1 MNEVRSGQVFSHN
14 NFEYGIIVLHV
25 YPTYIHYISMDY
37 HRSGNINVQNFYNTF
52 TKVPELILA
61 LS

>member
-14 NFEYGIIVLHV
+14 NFGYWIIVLQV
-25 YPTYIHYISMDY
+25 YSTYIHYISMDY

-52 TKVPELILA
+52 TQVPELILA